1 MLSLVLLNDYKSK
14 KHCIMKKIL
23 KISLV
28 LGIVLLAMNVYA
40 VAVNFSLHN
49 KFRQEKMISFG
60 LEDKDRVKISIYD
73 ANDKLI
79 HSENLT
85 VNGKLVR
92 SYDLNNFSEGV
103 YYLVEES
110 KTKITKYE
118 VLVLSDSATIMSDPL
133 SEVVKAA
140 L

>member
-1 MLSLVLLNDYKSK
+1 
-14 KHCIMKKIL
+14 MKKIL

>member
-1 MLSLVLLNDYKSK
+1 
-14 KHCIMKKIL
+14 MKKIL

-28 LGIVLLAMNVYA
+28 VGVVLLAMNVYA

-60 LEDKDRVKISIYD
+60 LDDSDELKISIYD

-79 HSENLT
+79 HTESLM
-85 VNGKLVR
+85 VDGKIVR
-92 SYDLNNFSEGV
+92 SYDLNNFNEGV

-118 VLVLSDSATIMSDPL
+118 VLVLTDSATIMSDSF
-133 SEVVKAA
+133 SEVVKSAM
-140 L
+140 

>member
-1 MLSLVLLNDYKSK
+1 
-14 KHCIMKKIL
+14 MKKIL

-60 LEDKDRVKISIYD
+60 LEDSDETKISIYD
-73 ANDKLI
+73 ANDQLI
-79 HSENLT
+79 HTEN
-85 VNGKLVR
+85 VMVDGKLVR
-92 SYDLNNFSEGV
+92 SYDLNNFREGV

-110 KTKITKYE
+110 ATKISKYE
-118 VLVLSDSATIMSDPL
+118 VLVLDDSATMMTDPFL
-133 SEVVKAA
+133 VVNKKT

>member
-1 MLSLVLLNDYKSK
+1 
-14 KHCIMKKIL
+14 MKKIL

-60 LEDKDRVKISIYD
+60 LEDKDQVKISIYD
-73 ANDKLI
+73 ANDKLVR
-79 HSENLT
+79 SETLA
-85 VNGKLVR
+85 VDGKLVR
-92 SYDLNNFSEGV
+92 SYDLNNFSDGV

-133 SEVVKAA
+133 SEVVKPV

>member
-1 MLSLVLLNDYKSK
+1 
-14 KHCIMKKIL
+14 MKKIF

-28 LGIVLLAMNVYA
+28 VGIVLLAMNVYA

-60 LEDKDRVKISIYD
+60 LEDKDQVKVSIYD
-73 ANDKLI
+73 ADERLI
-79 HSENLT
+79 HTEN
-85 VNGKLVR
+85 VMADGKLVR
-92 SYDLNNFSEGV
+92 SYDLNNFREGV

-110 KTKITKYE
+110 KTKVEKYE
-118 VLVLSDSATIMSDPL
+118 ILVLDDSATIMSVPF
-133 SEVVKAA
+133 SEEVKKA

>member
-1 MLSLVLLNDYKSK
+1 
-14 KHCIMKKIL
+14 MKKIL

-118 VLVLSDSATIMSDPL
+118 VLVLSDSAIIMSDPL

>member
-1 MLSLVLLNDYKSK
+1 
-14 KHCIMKKIL
+14 MKKIL

-60 LEDKDRVKISIYD
+60 LEDSDETKISIYD
-73 ANDKLI
+73 ANDQLI
-79 HSENLT
+79 HTES
-85 VNGKLVR
+85 VMVDGKLVR
-92 SYDLNNFSEGV
+92 SYDLNNFREGV

-110 KTKITKYE
+110 ATKISKYE
-118 VLVLSDSATIMSDPL
+118 VLVLDDSATMMTDPFL
-133 SEVVKAA
+133 VVNKKT

>member
-1 MLSLVLLNDYKSK
+1 
-14 KHCIMKKIL
+14 MKKIL

-28 LGIVLLAMNVYA
+28 LGVVLLAMNVYA
-40 VAVNFSLHN
+40 VAVNFSLHS

-60 LEDKDRVKISIYD
+60 LDDSNETKISIYD

-79 HSENLT
+79 HTESLM
-85 VNGKLVR
+85 VDGKIVR
-92 SYDLNNFSEGV
+92 SYDLNNFNEGV

-110 KTKITKYE
+110 KAKTTKYE
-118 VLVLSDSATIMSDPL
+118 VLVLNDSATIMSDPL
-133 SEVVKAA
+133 SEVAKPT

>member
-1 MLSLVLLNDYKSK
+1 
-14 KHCIMKKIL
+14 MKKIL

-60 LEDKDRVKISIYD
+60 LEDSDETKISIYD
-73 ANDKLI
+73 ANDQLI
-79 HSENLT
+79 HTEN
-85 VNGKLVR
+85 VIVDGKLVR
-92 SYDLNNFSEGV
+92 SYDLNNFREGV

-110 KTKITKYE
+110 ATKISKYE
-118 VLVLSDSATIMSDPL
+118 VLVLDDSATMMTDPFL
-133 SEVVKAA
+133 VVNKKT

>member
-1 MLSLVLLNDYKSK
+1 
-14 KHCIMKKIL
+14 MKKIF

-49 KFRQEKMISFG
+49 KFRQEKMVSFG
-60 LEDKDRVKISIYD
+60 LEDKDQIKISIYD
-73 ANDKLI
+73 ADEKLI
-79 HSENLT
+79 HSEKLA
-85 VNGKLVR
+85 VDGKIVR
-92 SYDLNNFSEGV
+92 SYDLNNFNEGV

-110 KTKITKYE
+110 KSKITKYE
-118 VLVLSDSATIMSDPL
+118 VLVLNDSATIMSDPL
-133 SEVVKAA
+133 SEVVKTA

>member
-1 MLSLVLLNDYKSK
+1 
-14 KHCIMKKIL
+14 MKKIL

-49 KFRQEKMISFG
+49 KFRQEKMISFE
-60 LEDKDRVKISIYD
+60 LEDKDQIKVSIYD

-79 HSENLT
+79 HSEY
-85 VNGKLVR
+85 VMVDGKLVR
-92 SYDLNNFSEGV
+92 SYDLNNFREGL

-118 VLVLSDSATIMSDPL
+118 VLVVDDSATIMSNPL
-133 SEVVKAA
+133 SEVIK
-140 L
+140 

>member
-1 MLSLVLLNDYKSK
+1 
-14 KHCIMKKIL
+14 MKKIL

-60 LEDKDRVKISIYD
+60 LEDKDQVKISIYD
-73 ANDKLI
+73 ANDKLVR
-79 HSENLT
+79 SEKVA

-92 SYDLNNFSEGV
+92 SYDLNNFNDGV

-133 SEVVKAA
+133 SEVVKPV

>member
-1 MLSLVLLNDYKSK
+1 
-14 KHCIMKKIL
+14 MKKIL

-60 LEDKDRVKISIYD
+60 LEDKDQVKISIYD

-79 HSENLT
+79 HSESLA
-85 VNGKLVR
+85 VDGKLVR
-92 SYDLNNFSEGV
+92 SYDLNNFNEGV

-118 VLVLSDSATIMSDPL
+118 VLVLNDSATIMSDPF
-133 SEVVKAA
+133 SEVVKPS

>member
-1 MLSLVLLNDYKSK
+1 
-14 KHCIMKKIL
+14 MKKIL

-60 LEDKDRVKISIYD
+60 LDDTAQMKISIYNAD
-73 ANDKLI
+73 DKLI
-79 HSENLT
+79 HSESFA
-85 VNGKLVR
+85 VDGKLVR
-92 SYDLNNFSEGV
+92 SYDLNNFNEGV

-118 VLVLSDSATIMSDPL
+118 ILVLSDSATIMSEPL
-133 SEVVKAA
+133 SEVVKTT

>member
-1 MLSLVLLNDYKSK
+1 
-14 KHCIMKKIL
+14 MKKIL

-60 LEDKDRVKISIYD
+60 LEDSDVTKISIYD

-79 HSENLT
+79 HTENVL
-85 VNGKLVR
+85 VDGKLVR
-92 SYDLNNFSEGV
+92 SYDLNNFREGV

-110 KTKITKYE
+110 KTKISKYE
-118 VLVLSDSATIMSDPL
+118 VLVLDDSATIMSDPFT
-133 SEVVKAA
+133 VVDKTT

>member
-1 MLSLVLLNDYKSK
+1 MSINL
-14 KHCIMKKIL
+14 KHGIMKKIL

-60 LEDKDRVKISIYD
+60 LEDSDETKISIYD

-79 HSENLT
+79 HTENVL
-85 VNGKLVR
+85 VDGKLVR
-92 SYDLNNFSEGV
+92 SYDLNNFREGV

-110 KTKITKYE
+110 KTKISKYE
-118 VLVLSDSATIMSDPL
+118 VLVLDDSATIMSDPFA
-133 SEVVKAA
+133 VVDKTA

>member
-1 MLSLVLLNDYKSK
+1 
-14 KHCIMKKIL
+14 MKKIL

-60 LEDKDRVKISIYD
+60 LEDSDETKISIYD

-79 HSENLT
+79 HTENVL
-85 VNGKLVR
+85 VDGKLVR
-92 SYDLNNFSEGV
+92 SYDLNNFREGV

-110 KTKITKYE
+110 KTKISKYE
-118 VLVLSDSATIMSDPL
+118 VLVLDDSATIMSDPFT
-133 SEVVKAA
+133 VVDKTT

>member
-1 MLSLVLLNDYKSK
+1 
-14 KHCIMKKIL
+14 MKKIL

-28 LGIVLLAMNVYA
+28 LGVVLLAMNVYA

-49 KFRQEKMISFG
+49 KFRQEKMVSFG
-60 LEDKDRVKISIYD
+60 LDDTNETKISIYD
-73 ANDKLI
+73 ANEKLI
-79 HSENLT
+79 HSEKLM
-85 VNGKLVR
+85 VDGKIVR

-110 KTKITKYE
+110 KAKITKYE
-118 VLVLSDSATIMSDPL
+118 VLVLNDSATMMSDPL
-133 SEVVKAA
+133 SEVVKTT

>member
-1 MLSLVLLNDYKSK
+1 
-14 KHCIMKKIL
+14 MKKIL

-49 KFRQEKMISFG
+49 KFRQEKMVSFG
-60 LEDKDRVKISIYD
+60 LDGKDQIKISIYD
-73 ANDKLI
+73 ADDKLI
-79 HSENLT
+79 HSEKFA
-85 VNGKLVR
+85 VDGKIVR
-92 SYDLNNFSEGV
+92 SYDLNNFNEGV

-110 KTKITKYE
+110 KEKITKYE
-118 VLVLSDSATIMSDPL
+118 VLVLNDSATIMSDPL
-133 SEVVKAA
+133 SEVVKTA

>member
-1 MLSLVLLNDYKSK
+1 
-14 KHCIMKKIL
+14 MKKIF

-49 KFRQEKMISFG
+49 KFRQEKMVSFG
-60 LEDKDRVKISIYD
+60 LDGKDQIKISIYD
-73 ANDKLI
+73 ADEKLI
-79 HSENLT
+79 HSEKLA
-85 VNGKLVR
+85 VDGKIVR
-92 SYDLNNFSEGV
+92 SYDLNNFNEGV

-110 KTKITKYE
+110 KSKITKYE
-118 VLVLSDSATIMSDPL
+118 VLVLNDSATIMSDPL
-133 SEVVKAA
+133 SEVVKTA